1 MTVTLQT
8 EIARAKELANWLAE
22 QTDGLELCGDFRSR
36 LSGACFF
43 VALDHHAALLLNAE
57 QDLVPSALAL
67 IRCQFDA
74 YLRGCWL
81 AFIATEEQVDGFSK
95 GVEPPKVWE
104 IVRDLE
110 EHPSFRSG
118 VLKHV
123 KEQTYSMM
131 CDFTH
136 TGIGQV
142 SRNLT
147 EEGIGR
153 AYDDDEVVAAIH
165 AASSWALL
173 VVVALASLAR
183 DEELAKRVEYR
194 ALQMLA

>member
-1 MTVTLQT
+1 MTRSLQA
-8 EIARAKELANWLAE
+8 EIAKAKELAHWLAV
-22 QTDGLELCGDFRSR
+22 QVDGLELHGGFRAR
-36 LSGACFF
+36 LSGACLF

-57 QDLVPSALAL
+57 QGFVPSALAL
-67 IRCQFDA
+67 IRCEFDA

-81 AFIATEEQVDGFSK
+81 AFIADEEQVDGFSK
-95 GVEPPKVWE
+95 GLEPPKVWE
-104 IVRDLE
+104 LVRDLE
-110 EHPSFRSG
+110 KHPSFKSG
-118 VLKHV
+118 VLQRV
-123 KEQTYSMM
+123 KDQTYSTM
-131 CDFTH
+131 CDFNH

-153 AYDDDEVVAAIH
+153 AYDDEEVVAAIH

-183 DEELAKRVEYR
+183 NEELAKRAEQR
-194 ALQMLA
+194 ALQMLT

>member
-1 MTVTLQT
+1 MSVKLPT
-8 EIARAKELANWLAE
+8 EIAKAKKLANWLA
-22 QTDGLELCGDFRSR
+22 QQVDGIELHGGFRAR

-57 QDLVPSALAL
+57 QGLMPSALAL

-81 AFIATEEQVDGFSK
+81 AFIATEDQVEGFSK

-110 EHPSFRSG
+110 EHPSFKAG
-118 VLKHV
+118 VLTHV

-131 CDFTH
+131 CDFNH

-173 VVVALASLAR
+173 VVVALAGLAR
-183 DEELAKRVEYR
+183 NEDLAKRAEQR
-194 ALQMLA
+194 AFQMVA

>member
-1 MTVTLQT
+1 MTATLQT
-8 EIARAKELANWLAE
+8 AIADGKQLADWVAE
-22 QTDGLELCGDFRSR
+22 QVDGIELHGGFRAR

-57 QDLVPSALAL
+57 HGLMASALAL
-67 IRCQFDA
+67 IRCEFDA

-81 AFIATEEQVDGFSK
+81 AFIATEKQVESFSE
-95 GVEPPKVWE
+95 GVEPPKVWQ

-110 EHPSFRSG
+110 EHPSFKSG
-118 VLKHV
+118 VLKLV
-123 KEQTYSMM
+123 KDQTYPMM
-131 CDFTH
+131 CDFNH

-153 AYDDDEVVAAIH
+153 AYDDDAVVAVIH

-173 VVVALASLAR
+173 VLVALASLAR
-183 DEELAKRVEYR
+183 DEGLTRRAERR
-194 ALQMLA
+194 ALQLLT